1 MSKERYMSNNIF
13 DRYINNF
20 DVNLL
25 DCKFLGKGHN
35 GAVYLLPEG
44 KVIKICFDERSC
56 KKEYD
61 ILKRIKGN
69 KHFPKVYGMCGNY
82 MVRDY
87 VNGEILTR
95 YIKKYGLKRELVIK
109 ILELFE
115 EFRSLGFKKMDIR
128 CKDIMV
134 QEDGSLKVIDP
145 KKCYSK
151 ERNFPRHL
159 SKGLNKLR
167 VLDYFMEVVKE
178 ERPAIHKKWNEQIKR
193 YMEEINNDDK

>member
-1 MSKERYMSNNIF
+1 MSKERYMSSSIYNK
-13 DRYINNF
+13 YIIRF

-25 DCKFLGKGHN
+25 DCKFLGRGHN

-61 ILKRIKGN
+61 ILQRIKEN
-69 KHFPKVYGMCGNY
+69 KYFPKVYGMCGNY

-87 VNGEILTR
+87 VSGEILTH
-95 YIKKYGLKRELVIK
+95 YIKKHGLERELAVK
-109 ILELFE
+109 IIELLE
-115 EFRSLGFKKMDIR
+115 EFRRLGFKKMDIR

-134 QEDGSLKVIDP
+134 QEDRSLKVIDP

-151 ERNFPRHL
+151 ERDFPRHL
-159 SKGLNKLR
+159 SKGLNKLG
-167 VLDYFMEVVKE
+167 VLEDFLEVVKE
-178 ERPAIHKKWNEQIKR
+178 KRPNVHKKWSVQIKK
-193 YMEEINNDDK
+193 YMEEINNHD

>member
-1 MSKERYMSNNIF
+1 MSKERYMSSSIYNK
-13 DRYINNF
+13 YIIRF

-25 DCKFLGKGHN
+25 DCKFLGRGHN

-61 ILKRIKGN
+61 ILQRIKEN
-69 KHFPKVYGMCGNY
+69 KYFPKVYGMCGNY

-87 VNGEILTR
+87 VSGEILTH
-95 YIKKYGLKRELVIK
+95 YIKKHGLERELAVK
-109 ILELFE
+109 IIELLE
-115 EFRSLGFKKMDIR
+115 EFRRLGFKKMDIR

-134 QEDGSLKVIDP
+134 QEDRSLKVIDP

-151 ERNFPRHL
+151 ERDFPRHL
-159 SKGLNKLR
+159 SKGLNKLG
-167 VLDYFMEVVKE
+167 VLEDFLEVVKE
-178 ERPAIHKKWNEQIKR
+178 KRPNVHKKWSVQIKK
-193 YMEEINNDDK
+193 YLEEINNHD